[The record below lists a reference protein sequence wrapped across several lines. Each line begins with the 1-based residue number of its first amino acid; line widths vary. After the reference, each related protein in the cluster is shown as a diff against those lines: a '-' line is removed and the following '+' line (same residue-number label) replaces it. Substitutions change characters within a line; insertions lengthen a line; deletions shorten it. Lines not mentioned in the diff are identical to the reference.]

1 MSKDKKPSQPII
13 DPLTSKGL
21 LFLDKEFN
29 PENITPL
36 VKSIKFLNLLPKDKQ
51 PKRILIDINSPG
63 GTLWNLTHLLQTIKE
78 SKIPVDTH
86 TSGLAASCGCLLLMA
101 GRKRSA
107 TAYADI
113 MSHQYSWNSKG
124 KEHELYGRNV
134 AFKNGS
140 KRMIDMYKKF
150 TGKSEKYIRKH
161 LLGPTDV
168 WLTASQAKKHG
179 IIDYVK

>member
-1 MSKDKKPSQPII
+1 MSDKKPSPPLL
-13 DPLTSKGL
+13 DPLTMSGYIL
-21 LFLDKEFN
+21 LDKEFD
-29 PENITPL
+29 E
-36 VKSIKFLNLLPKDKQ
+36 KSISPIVKTIKLLNILPKA

-63 GTLWNLTHLLQTIKE
+63 GKLWSLTHLLQTMKE

-101 GRKRSA
+101 GKKRSA
-107 TAYADI
+107 TRSSDI
-113 MSHQYSWNSKG
+113 MSHQYSWNANG
-124 KEHELYGRNV
+124 KEHELYGRQK

-140 KRMIDMYKKF
+140 KRMIDMYKLY

-168 WLTASQAKKHG
+168 WLTASQAKKHNL
-179 IIDYVK
+179 IDIVK